1 MTTLVVLFFSL
12 GVFLVSLGII
22 SELAYFRGKFRV
34 RDATSLAVKD
44 KCL

>member
-22 SELAYFRGKFRV
+22 SELIYFGGKFRIKYV
-34 RDATSLAVKD
+34 TSLTVKD
-44 KCL
+44 KHF